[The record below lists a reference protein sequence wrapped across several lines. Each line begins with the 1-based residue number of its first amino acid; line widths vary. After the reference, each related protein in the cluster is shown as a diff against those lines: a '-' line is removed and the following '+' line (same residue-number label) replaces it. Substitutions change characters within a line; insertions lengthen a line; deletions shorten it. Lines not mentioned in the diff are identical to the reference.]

1 MKSISLLVPLATYLL
16 ITGCTN
22 TVVVVQPSPDIVKA
36 VGSRADQPCV
46 LAPDERG
53 KYANAVPIVAVP
65 SQVPQEAK
73 DARVDG
79 CAGVAFQLD
88 LAGTPTNLTVL
99 RESPTGFG
107 FALALR
113 NALLADQFKP
123 TSNADQW
130 YYVSSAMITSTMPP
144 KP

>member
-1 MKSISLLVPLATYLL
+1 MKSISLLAPLVACLL
-16 ITGCTN
+16 TTGCTN
-22 TVVVVQPSPDIVKA
+22 TVVVVQPSPDVMKA
-36 VGSRADQPCV
+36 VGSRTDQPCA
-46 LAPDERG
+46 LAPNERG
-53 KYANAVPIVAVP
+53 KYANAIPIVAVP
-65 SQVPQEAK
+65 SLVPQEAK

-79 CAGVAFQLD
+79 CAGIAFQLD
-88 LAGTPTNLTVL
+88 LAGTPTNLTTV
-99 RESPTGFG
+99 RETPTGFG

-144 KP
+144 KS

>member
-1 MKSISLLVPLATYLL
+1 MKSISLLAPLVVCL
-16 ITGCTN
+16 ITTSCTN
-22 TVVVVQPSPDIVKA
+22 TVVVVQPSRDVVNA
-36 VGSRADQPCV
+36 VGSRADQPCI
-46 LAPDERG
+46 LGQDGRG
-53 KYANAVPIVAVP
+53 KYANAVPTTVMPPQI
-65 SQVPQEAK
+65 PQEAK

-88 LAGTPTNLTVL
+88 LAGTPTNLTTV

-113 NALLADQFKP
+113 NALLGDQFKS
-123 TSNADQW
+123 TSDADQW